1 MRRRCP
7 AVVGFL
13 VAFLMTRASVAAPR
27 TGVGAGGGTTHPHA
41 RLGAGTVARAADEK
55 PTLGDVM
62 SASSAT
68 VFQRAVATFEAAR
81 AANKGWFFR
90 LRRIAQRLRA
100 PVVSRRV

>member
-27 TGVGAGGGTTHPHA
+27 TGGVGGAATHA
-41 RLGAGTVARAADEK
+41 RSMLGAGPVARAADEK

-62 SASSAT
+62 SAGSAT

-100 PVVSRRV
+100 PVV

>member
-1 MRRRCP
+1 MRRRCS

-13 VAFLMTRASVAAPR
+13 VVFRMTCVSAAAPR
-27 TGVGAGGGTTHPHA
+27 PGAGVG
-41 RLGAGTVARAADEK
+41 GAATVARAADEK

>member
-13 VAFLMTRASVAAPR
+13 VAFLMARASVAAPR
-27 TGVGAGGGTTHPHA
+27 AGAGVGGAATRA
-41 RLGAGTVARAADEK
+41 RARPGAGTVARAADEK